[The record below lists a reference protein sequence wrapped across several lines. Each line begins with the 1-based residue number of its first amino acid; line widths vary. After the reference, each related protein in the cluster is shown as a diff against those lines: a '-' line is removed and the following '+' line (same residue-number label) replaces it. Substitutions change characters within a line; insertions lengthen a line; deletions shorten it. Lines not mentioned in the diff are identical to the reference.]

1 MPRLGSSKELFDA
14 AFELTDEKKAIDRI
28 FEIQNRFVVVEVKQ
42 RIAADMTALDQAK
55 REELYNSLFARKET
69 EAIEARL
76 AELRSTATITI
87 APRVQDL
94 INKEK

>member
-1 MPRLGSSKELFDA
+1 
-14 AFELTDEKKAIDRI
+14 
-28 FEIQNRFVVVEVKQ
+28 
-42 RIAADMTALDQAK
+42 
-55 REELYNSLFARKET
+55 LFARKET